1 MWNNICVECCVE
13 FCNKVRKEG
22 SNCAAVMFS
31 PALFMTAEK
40 FISNKDII
48 LERKFYAEQKLF

>member
-1 MWNNICVECCVE
+1 ME